1 MIEVTEATLLIEDE
15 LVVNVVRLDELLLE
29 EETIVLADEDVALA
43 VIELLDL
50 ELLDDMVFAD
60 RLLDDVLVGSW
71 LLD

>member
-1 MIEVTEATLLIEDE
+1 MIEVTEATLLMEDE